1 MIVETCLLSLSL
13 SLSLF
18 LCVCVSLSVLSCSLL
33 HPPSCF
39 LSLLSLRASKGFAI
53 RLQGKMTDHTN
64 GPTNG
69 ETLVA
74 EESEE
79 MVRYE
84 SGRGWWGFIRSKF
97 IATLA

>member
-13 SLSLF
+13 SLSL
-18 LCVCVSLSVLSCSLL
+18 LVCVSLSVLSCSLL
-33 HPPSCF
+33 HPHLVLPPSS
-39 LSLLSLRASKGFAI
+39 LSAHPKALLLDSKED
-53 RLQGKMTDHTN
+53 MTDHTN

-84 SGRGWWGFIRSKF
+84 SGRG
-97 IATLA
+97 

>member
-1 MIVETCLLSLSL
+1 
-13 SLSLF
+13 
-18 LCVCVSLSVLSCSLL
+18 
-33 HPPSCF
+33 
-39 LSLLSLRASKGFAI
+39 
-53 RLQGKMTDHTN
+53 MTDHTN